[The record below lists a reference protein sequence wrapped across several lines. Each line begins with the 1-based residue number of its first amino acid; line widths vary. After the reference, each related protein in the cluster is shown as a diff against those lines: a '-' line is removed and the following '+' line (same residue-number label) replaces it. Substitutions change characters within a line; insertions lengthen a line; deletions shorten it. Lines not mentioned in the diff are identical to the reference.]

1 MLGKKFG
8 LAIVAFGVLTGA
20 AQACYKPVND
30 RGLAQEALVLVN
42 AERRA
47 MGLHDLTYDSTL
59 GEVAD
64 RQSCW
69 MADSRQMSHKGPKG
83 GDVGRRAK
91 KAGYKYRHVSENV
104 AMGFNTAAA
113 VVKAWMNS
121 PGHRRNILNTQ
132 PTEAAVSARADAD
145 GKVYWT
151 LFFGKPK

>member
-1 MLGKKFG
+1 MNK
-8 LAIVAFGVLTGA
+8 LAMGVLALGIFSGA
-20 AQACYKPVND
+20 AHACSIPAND
-30 RGLAQEALVLVN
+30 RALAQEALALVN

-47 MGLHDLTYDSTL
+47 MGLRDLAYDSTL
-59 GEVAD
+59 GDVAN

-69 MADSRQMSHKGPKG
+69 MADSRQMSHKGPMG

-104 AMGFNTAAA
+104 AMGFDTASA

-132 PTEAAVSARADAD
+132 PTEAAVSARVGAD